1 MKYLIAIW
9 AIASASM
16 AYAGCSSHSYQYNGR
31 FVYCTTCCD
40 AYGNNC
46 NTFCN

>member
-9 AIASASM
+9 ALASAGLV
-16 AYAGCSSHSYQYNGR
+16 YANCTSHSYQANGR

-40 AYGNNC
+40 AAGNC
-46 NTFCN
+46 NTYCN